1 MEFIND
7 LTNLSYLLAA
17 VLFIVGLK
25 RLSSPAT
32 ARSGN
37 LLGATAMLIAVVVTL
52 IDREVLDY
60 AQIGAGM
67 IVGAAAGAVL
77 ARTIKMTAMPQMVA
91 IFNGLGGG
99 ASALVASGEFH
110 KLTSGSDG
118 RHRNGRWR
126 HHHAGHL
133 HWRSHPFGKPHSLWK
148 APGDSDLQRRE
159 FPDHKGLQ
167 PGPVPGYPGHNGLS
181 GCNCGGFPRIP
192 GAYRPGA
199 AAWHSLW

>member
-91 IFNGLGGG
+91 ISTAWAVGPRRWWPQE
-99 ASALVASGEFH
+99 SS
-110 KLTSGSDG
+110 TS
-118 RHRNGRWR
+118 
-126 HHHAGHL
+126 
-133 HWRSHPFGKPHSLWK
+133 
-148 APGDSDLQRRE
+148 
-159 FPDHKGLQ
+159 
-167 PGPVPGYPGHNGLS
+167 
-181 GCNCGGFPRIP
+181 
-192 GAYRPGA
+192 
-199 AAWHSLW
+199 

>member
-7 LTNLSYLLAA
+7 FTNLSYLLAA

-37 LLGATAMLIAVVVTL
+37 LMGATAMLIAVVVTL

-110 KLTSGSDG
+110 KLTSGSTTAIEK
-118 RHRNGRWR
+118 RTLASPSCW
-126 HHHAGHL
+126 APSL
-133 HWRSHPFGKPHSLWK
+133 AQSPFQEAS
-148 APGDSDLQRRE
+148 
-159 FPDHKGLQ
+159 
-167 PGPVPGYPGHNGLS
+167 
-181 GCNCGGFPRIP
+181 
-192 GAYRPGA
+192 
-199 AAWHSLW
+199 